1 MNTKKAKK
9 NNWLT
14 QAILNEGEQRLFV
27 REVSGF
33 GDLEERFTE
42 WSDEQK
48 AQWDE
53 EHPQEEQL
61 ENN

>member
-9 NNWLT
+9 NKWLT

-27 REVSGF
+27 MEVSGF